1 MKAYDESYAE
11 QIMYTQ
17 ADMFMYVVRTFPNYD
32 VDDFITKYMKSNT
45 RRYLDHANM
54 ELASK
59 DVKDLYEWFVK
70 FDNYKPK
77 AGNTFDE
84 YRTGWIGAFY
94 SYAQWY
100 YNIPSEELV
109 EKIPIDLL
117 KESFSKLISMDIE
130 KAVKTVGK
138 QLNIKI
144 VRTKG
149 SVCFKLKK
157 IAKHSFKLRKLN
169 GSTEGA
175 KYSFSPGKM
184 AKR

>member
-1 MKAYDESYAE
+1 MKAYDESYVE
-11 QIMYTQ
+11 QIMYAQ
-17 ADMFMYVVRTFPNYD
+17 ADMFMYVKRTFPNYD
-32 VDDFITKYMKSNT
+32 IDDFITKYMKSNT

-70 FDNYKPK
+70 FDNYNPK

-84 YRTGWIGAFY
+84 YKTGWIGAFY

-117 KESFSKLISMDIE
+117 KESFSKLIRMDIE

-144 VRTKG
+144 VRTKQKPLKM
-149 SVCFKLKK
+149 KL
-157 IAKHSFKLRKLN
+157 F
-169 GSTEGA
+169 
-175 KYSFSPGKM
+175 
-184 AKR
+184 

>member
-11 QIMYTQ
+11 QIMYAQ
-17 ADMFMYVVRTFPNYD
+17 GDMFMYVVRTFPNYD
-32 VDDFITKYMKSNT
+32 IDDFITKYMKSNT

-54 ELASK
+54 E
-59 DVKDLYEWFVK
+59 WFVK

-84 YRTGWIGAFY
+84 YKTGWIGAFY

-117 KESFSKLISMDIE
+117 KESFSKLIKMDIE

-144 VRTKG
+144 VRTKQKPLKM
-149 SVCFKLKK
+149 KL
-157 IAKHSFKLRKLN
+157 F
-169 GSTEGA
+169 
-175 KYSFSPGKM
+175 
-184 AKR
+184 